1 MTLLYLVRHG
11 ETDWNR
17 ARRIQ
22 GATDIPLNDLGR
34 AQAAE
39 AGDLLARRSFDRV
52 VSSPLSRAA
61 ETGSIIAARLGLP
74 APELVPAVA
83 ERRYGDA
90 EGLTGSE
97 VERRFP
103 AGTPV
108 PGREGR
114 RELLARVLP
123 ALVEIARSAGDV
135 DDGGAAGRVVVATH
149 GAVIRAVV
157 THVAG
162 DDVLHLGTP
171 IRNGSVH
178 SFELLDGA
186 LVLREFDDPIEVESE
201 RAGTSSLG
209 WQNALERPAAD

>member
-1 MTLLYLVRHG
+1 MSLLYLVRHG

-34 AQAAE
+34 RQAAE
-39 AGDLLARRSFDRV
+39 AGDLLARRRVDRV
-52 VSSPLSRAA
+52 VASPLSRAA

-74 APELVPAVA
+74 EPELVAAVA

-90 EGLTGSE
+90 EGLTGTE

-123 ALVEIARSAGDV
+123 ALVEIGRSV
-135 DDGGAAGRVVVATH
+135 DDGLVVVATH

-162 DDVLHLGTP
+162 DDALHLGVP
-171 IRNGSVH
+171 IRNGSIH
-178 SFELLDGA
+178 SFEVRDDA
-186 LVLREFDDPIEVESE
+186 LVLRAFDDPIEVESE
-201 RAGTSSLG
+201 RAGAPG
-209 WQNALERPAAD
+209 FEYQNALERPSTDR

>member
-52 VSSPLSRAA
+52 VASPLSRAA

-123 ALVEIARSAGDV
+123 ALVEIARSV
-135 DDGGAAGRVVVATH
+135 DDGVDGRVVVSTH

-178 SFELLDGA
+178 SFELRDDA
-186 LVLREFDDPIEVESE
+186 LVLREFDDPIEDESE
-201 RAGTSSLG
+201 RAGTSALG
-209 WQNALERPAAD
+209 WQNVLERPSAD